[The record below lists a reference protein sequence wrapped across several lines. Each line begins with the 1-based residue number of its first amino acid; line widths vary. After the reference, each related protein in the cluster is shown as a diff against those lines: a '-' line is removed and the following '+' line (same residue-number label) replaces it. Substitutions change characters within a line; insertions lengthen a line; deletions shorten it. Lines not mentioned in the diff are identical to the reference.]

1 MRTTFKIALAS
12 VLVFTL
18 AAAAPELNAQARR
31 STTTTSS
38 TSSSSDNKSATTAS
52 RSAASNNAS
61 TANRSTSTANRS
73 TGTTANRQSTT
84 STTTNRE
91 NTAARQSSTSNR
103 STATPSSSTS
113 TQVRRGTSNGNTGSN
128 AGTTTSSQANR
139 STGTTTES
147 TPNRQVN
154 RNNGTT
160 TNNGNNTGTAAR
172 RSSGTSN
179 TETSTTR
186 RQTTTGTTR
195 STTGGNAT
203 TTETPSRRTTT
214 TRSNSTGT
222 TATTTTSQTNQSGT
236 PVRTVRS
243 NANATSSKGLT
254 SAPEASEAV
263 KSTAVRGGVNANRAA
278 APSVNYS
285 DGREEHGNIRMDKDR
300 NLNRI
305 PPRERDFMTYNRPA
319 AFYATDP
326 HYFGYRVHTLPPRY
340 RRVSYWGRDYYYYDN
355 VYYLR
360 YGDWYVISRPPF
372 GIALDIAI
380 RNATFASVR
389 FSYYHSVYRT
399 FDIVDRNYRTILEQN
414 REIARN
420 NELLARQNSA
430 LALNSARA
438 LSAYEIAS
446 ALGLIQSFANINTEY
461 FYEDGVFYVL
471 NKKNRYE
478 VIVPPA
484 GALVNELPEDYD
496 TIVLNGIEYYKV
508 DDTVYRLVL
517 VDGIPALE
525 VLGQMY
531 GSMATKY
538 NYYY

>member
-38 TSSSSDNKSATTAS
+38 TSSSSDNKSAATAS
-52 RSAASNNAS
+52 RSTASSNAS
-61 TANRSTSTANRS
+61 TASRSTSTANRS

-84 STTTNRE
+84 TSTTNRE
-91 NTAARQSSTSNR
+91 NTATRQSSTSNR
-103 STATPSSSTS
+103 STATPSGSTS
-113 TQVRRGTSNGNTGSN
+113 TQVRRGTNNGNTGSN
-128 AGTTTSSQANR
+128 AGTATSSRANR
-139 STGTTTES
+139 STGTTTNS
-147 TPNRQVN
+147 QVN

-160 TNNGNNTGTAAR
+160 TNGNNTGTAAR
-172 RSSGTSN
+172 RSTGTSN
-179 TETSTTR
+179 TETSTAR
-186 RQTTTGTTR
+186 RQTTTGTT
-195 STTGGNAT
+195 
-203 TTETPSRRTTT
+203 TETPSRRVTTA
-214 TRSNSTGT
+214 RSNSTGNAGAQT
-222 TATTTTSQTNQSGT
+222 TQSGT

-254 SAPEASEAV
+254 SAPEATEAA
-263 KSTAVRGGVNANRAA
+263 KAGTVRGGVNANRAA
-278 APSVNYS
+278 APNVNYS

-305 PPRERDFMTYNRPA
+305 PPRERDFMTHDRPG
-319 AFYATDP
+319 AFFGHDP

-340 RRVSYWGRDYYYYDN
+340 RRISFWGRDYYYYNN

-372 GIALDIAI
+372 GVALDIAI
-380 RNATFASVR
+380 RDAVFASVR

-430 LALNSARA
+430 LALNSSRA

-461 FYEDGVFYVL
+461 FYQDGVFYVV

-496 TIVLNGIEYYKV
+496 TIVLNGVEYYKV

>member
-38 TSSSSDNKSATTAS
+38 TSSSSDNKSAATAT
-52 RSAASNNAS
+52 RSAASNAS
-61 TANRSTSTANRS
+61 TATRSTSTATRS
-73 TGTTANRQSTT
+73 AGTTTNRQSTNT
-84 STTTNRE
+84 STATR
-91 NTAARQSSTSNR
+91 STSTATR
-103 STATPSSSTS
+103 STAAPSGSTS
-113 TQVRRGTSNGNTGSN
+113 TQVRRGSNTGSN
-128 AGTTTSSQANR
+128 TG
-139 STGTTTES
+139 STGA
-147 TPNRQVN
+147 QVN
-154 RNNGTT
+154 RNTGGTT
-160 TNNGNNTGTAAR
+160 TNNGSQVNRNTGNGTATNGNTGTAVR
-172 RSSGTSN
+172 RSTGTSN
-179 TETSTTR
+179 TEATTAR
-186 RQTTTGTTR
+186 RQT
-195 STTGGNAT
+195 
-203 TTETPSRRTTT
+203 P
-214 TRSNSTGT
+214 TGT
-222 TATTTTSQTNQSGT
+222 TATQTPSRRATTTGTAAAEAPAAQSSA

-243 NANATSSKGLT
+243 NANTTSSRGLT
-254 SAPEASEAV
+254 SAPEA
-263 KSTAVRGGVNANRAA
+263 TAAAKANVSRGGVNANRGAVA
-278 APSVNYS
+278 NVNYS
-285 DGREEHGNIRMDKDR
+285 GGREERADIRMDKDR

-305 PPRERDFMTYNRPA
+305 PPRERDFMTYDRPGV
-319 AFYATDP
+319 FYGHDP
-326 HYFGYRVHTLPPRY
+326 HFFGYRVHTLPPRY
-340 RRVSYWGRDYYYYDN
+340 RRVTYWGRDYYYYNN

-360 YGDWYVISRPPF
+360 YGNIYVISRPPF

-380 RNATFASVR
+380 RDAVFASVR
-389 FSYYHSVYRT
+389 FSYYHNVYRT

-420 NELLARQNSA
+420 NALIAQQNSA
-430 LALNSARA
+430 LALNSSRA

-446 ALGLIQSFANINTEY
+446 ALGLVQSFANINTEY
-461 FYEDGVFYVL
+461 FYQDGVFYVV
-471 NKKNRYE
+471 NRKNRYE

-496 TIVLNGIEYYKV
+496 TIVLNGVEYYKV

-531 GSMATKY
+531 GTMAQKY

>member
-38 TSSSSDNKSATTAS
+38 TSSSSDNKSAATAS
-52 RSAASNNAS
+52 RSSSSNNAS

-73 TGTTANRQSTT
+73 AGTTANRQSTN
-84 STTTNRE
+84 TTT
-91 NTAARQSSTSNR
+91 TTRQSSTANR
-103 STATPSSSTS
+103 STAAPTGSTS
-113 TQVRRGTSNGNTGSN
+113 TQVRRGTTNNGNG
-128 AGTTTSSQANR
+128 
-139 STGTTTES
+139 TGTTTG
-147 TPNRQVN
+147 TTTNRQVN

-160 TNNGNNTGTAAR
+160 TNGNNTGTAAR
-172 RSSGTSN
+172 RSTGSSDN
-179 TETSTTR
+179 QSTTTS
-186 RQTTTGTTR
+186 RQTTTGTNR
-195 STTGGNAT
+195 SATNGSAAT
-203 TTETPSRRTTT
+203 TEAPSRKVTT
-214 TRSNSTGT
+214 TRSNNT
-222 TATTTTSQTNQSGT
+222 TATASEAQATQSGT

-254 SAPEASEAV
+254 SAPEATEAA
-263 KSTAVRGGVNANRAA
+263 KTATVRGGVNANRAA

-285 DGREEHGNIRMDKDR
+285 DGREEHNNIRMDKDR

-305 PPRERDFMTYNRPA
+305 PPRERDFIAYDRLG
-319 AFYATDP
+319 AFYGRDP
-326 HYFGYRVHTLPPRY
+326 HYFGYRVSTLPPRY
-340 RRVSYWGRDYYYYDN
+340 RRVTFWGRDYYYYNN

-360 YGDWYVISRPPF
+360 YGNVYVISRPPF
-372 GIALDIAI
+372 GLALDIAI
-380 RNATFASVR
+380 RDAVFASVR

-446 ALGLIQSFANINTEY
+446 ALGLIQSFANINSQY
-461 FYEDGVFYVL
+461 FYEDGVFYVV

-484 GALVNELPEDYD
+484 GALVDQLPDDYD
-496 TIVLNGIEYYKV
+496 TIVLNGVEYYKV

-531 GSMATKY
+531 GTMAQKY

>member
-38 TSSSSDNKSATTAS
+38 TSSSSDNKSAATTAS
-52 RSAASNNAS
+52 RSASSNAS
-61 TANRSTSTANRS
+61 TANRSTSTATRS
-73 TGTTANRQSTT
+73 AGTTANRQSTNT
-84 STTTNRE
+84 STAT
-91 NTAARQSSTSNR
+91 RQSSTSNR
-103 STATPSSSTS
+103 STATPSGSTS
-113 TQVRRGTSNGNTGSN
+113 TQVRRGNNNGNTGN
-128 AGTTTSSQANR
+128 TTGTTSNSQATRN
-139 STGTTTES
+139 TGTTT
-147 TPNRQVN
+147 
-154 RNNGTT
+154 
-160 TNNGNNTGTAAR
+160 NGNNTGTAAR
-172 RSSGTSN
+172 RSTGTSN

-195 STTGGNAT
+195 STTGTAT
-203 TTETPSRRTTT
+203 TTETPSRRVTT

-222 TATTTTSQTNQSGT
+222 AAGTGTTGTQTTQSGT

-243 NANATSSKGLT
+243 NANATSSRGLT
-254 SAPEASEAV
+254 SAPEATEAA
-263 KSTAVRGGVNANRAA
+263 KTATVRGGVNANRAA
-278 APSVNYS
+278 APNVNYS
-285 DGREEHGNIRMDKDR
+285 DGRDNVSIRMDKDR

-305 PPRERDFMTYNRPA
+305 PPRERDFITYDRLG
-319 AFYATDP
+319 AFYSHDP
-326 HYFGYRVHTLPPRY
+326 HFFGYRVHTLPPRY
-340 RRVSYWGRDYYYYDN
+340 RRVSYWGRDYYFYNN

-372 GIALDIAI
+372 GLALDIAI
-380 RNATFASVR
+380 RDAVFASVR

-461 FYEDGVFYVL
+461 FYEDGVFYVV

-496 TIVLNGIEYYKV
+496 TIVLNGVEYYKV

>member
-38 TSSSSDNKSATTAS
+38 TSSSSDNKSAATAS
-52 RSAASNNAS
+52 RSTSASNNAS
-61 TANRSTSTANRS
+61 TATRSTSTANRS
-73 TGTTANRQSTT
+73 AGTNANRQSTT
-84 STTTNRE
+84 TSTTTTTRQTSTANR
-91 NTAARQSSTSNR
+91 NTAAPSGSTF
-103 STATPSSSTS
+103 
-113 TQVRRGTSNGNTGSN
+113 TQVRRGNTNNGNNTGNTG
-128 AGTTTSSQANR
+128 TTS
-139 STGTTTES
+139 
-147 TPNRQVN
+147 NRQVN

-160 TNNGNNTGTAAR
+160 NNGNNNGTAAR
-172 RSSGTSN
+172 RSTGSSENQST
-179 TETSTTR
+179 TTR
-186 RQTTTGTTR
+186 RQTTTGTNR
-195 STTGGNAT
+195 STTNGSAAT
-203 TTETPSRRTTT
+203 TTETPSRRVTT
-214 TRSNSTGT
+214 TRSNSTTT
-222 TATTTTSQTNQSGT
+222 TASEAQTNQSGT

-263 KSTAVRGGVNANRAA
+263 KAGTVRGGVNANRAA

-285 DGREEHGNIRMDKDR
+285 DGRDEHSNIRMDKDR

-305 PPRERDFMTYNRPA
+305 PPRERDFMTHDRPG
-319 AFYATDP
+319 AFYGHDP

-340 RRVSYWGRDYYYYDN
+340 RRISFWGRDYYYYNN

-372 GIALDIAI
+372 GVALDIAI
-380 RNATFASVR
+380 RDAVFASVR

-484 GALVNELPEDYD
+484 GALVNQLPEDYD
-496 TIVLNGIEYYKV
+496 TIVLNGVEYYKV